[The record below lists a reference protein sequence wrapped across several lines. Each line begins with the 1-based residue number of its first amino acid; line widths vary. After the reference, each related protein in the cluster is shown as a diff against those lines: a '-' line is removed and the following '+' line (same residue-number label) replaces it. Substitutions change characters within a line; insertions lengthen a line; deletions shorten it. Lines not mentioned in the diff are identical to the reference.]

1 MPASLAMPSSLAAD
15 GNRDQ
20 TQFDLASALV
30 LASHRF
36 KTRFAERF
44 KDQGQTLSRR
54 NILSM
59 LAGAPQGLIQS
70 ELADRL
76 GLQAPTMV
84 KLLDGLE
91 RQGLI
96 RRQPVP
102 GDRRAKLV
110 VIEKTGAAVLAD
122 IDGEANSMRNEMFQ
136 GVSDADLAT
145 VQSVLDIIVRRLD
158 GAPSSGSDM
167 LRLVG

>member
-1 MPASLAMPSSLAAD
+1 MLSSFVCTAAAND
-15 GNRDQ
+15 SRDQ

-30 LASHRF
+30 MASHRF

-54 NILSM
+54 NILST
-59 LAGAPQGLIQS
+59 LAATPEGMIQS

-76 GLQAPTMV
+76 GVQAPTMV

-96 RRQPVP
+96 SRQPVP

-110 VIEKTGAAVLAD
+110 VIEKAGLAVLSD
-122 IDGEANSMRNEMFQ
+122 IDGEASNMRNEMFQ

-158 GAPSSGSDM
+158 NAPSSSPEM

>member
-1 MPASLAMPSSLAAD
+1 MVSSLASADTAD
-15 GNRDQ
+15 GSRDQ

-54 NILSM
+54 NILST
-59 LAGAPQGLIQS
+59 LAATPRGLIQS

-76 GLQAPTMV
+76 GVQAPTMV

-96 RRQPVP
+96 SRQPVP

-110 VIEKTGAAVLAD
+110 VIEKAGAAVLAD

-145 VQSVLDIIVRRLD
+145 VQSVLDILVRRLD
-158 GAPSSGSDM
+158 GAPSSTPEM

>member
-1 MPASLAMPSSLAAD
+1 MSSIMVCAAPDD
-15 GNRDQ
+15 GRGQ
-20 TQFDLASALV
+20 AQFELASAMV

-36 KTRFAERF
+36 KMRFAERF
-44 KDQGQTLSRR
+44 RDQGQTLSRR
-54 NILSM
+54 NILFM
-59 LAGAPQGLIQS
+59 LANTPNGLIQS

-76 GLQAPTMV
+76 GVQAPTMV

-91 RQGLI
+91 KQGLI
-96 RRQPVP
+96 SRRAVP

-110 VIEKTGAAVLAD
+110 VIEKAGAAVLAD
-122 IDGEANSMRNEMFQ
+122 IDGEADAMRNEMFK

-145 VQSVLDIIVRRLD
+145 VQSVLDIVVRRLD
-158 GAPSSGSDM
+158 AGPGAGQEI